1 MEKSCGELLRQ
12 KEGFRIIALLLLFFA
27 FPVLILFHPAPVQAD
42 EGWGPGQD
50 RFKILVGGYFPSIDT
65 ELRVDTPLDLN
76 EKVDLEDSLGF
87 NDDDALWRLDGYWRF
102 FKRHR
107 LGFGYYGFSRDA
119 SATLEE
125 DIEFEDI
132 IFKEGAKTDSE
143 LNLDFYTISYMYSF
157 LQGEKWEAAG
167 GLGIFWI
174 DFDFSIAGSWQIN
187 DNEIQEAFETAD
199 FEGPLPFLG
208 LKFDYYITPKW
219 LAKAK
224 AGYFAIEI
232 EDIDGSLT
240 NLGAGL
246 EYQFTRTFGLGVG
259 YDYFR
264 TDVTADN
271 SSERI
276 DLVYKYHGVQVFG
289 ILRF

>member
-1 MEKSCGELLRQ
+1 MEKSCSDLLRQ

-27 FPVLILFHPAPVQAD
+27 FPVLIPFNPAPAQAD

-50 RFKILVGGYFPSIDT
+50 KFKILVGGYFPSIDT

-76 EKVDLEDSLGF
+76 EKVNLEDSLGF
-87 NDDDALWRLDGYWRF
+87 KDDASLWRLDGYWRF

-107 LGFGYYGFSRDA
+107 LGFGYYGFNRDA
-119 SATLEE
+119 SVTLEE
-125 DIEFEDI
+125 DIEFEDT
-132 IFKEGAKTDSE
+132 IFKEGSRVEGE
-143 LNLDFYTISYMYSF
+143 LNIDYYTLSYMYSF
-157 LQGEKWEAAG
+157 LQAEKWEVAG

-174 DFDFSIAGSWQIN
+174 DLYFSIGGSLQID
-187 DNEIQEAFETAD
+187 DNEVQKALETAD
-199 FEGPLPFLG
+199 FAGPLPFLYLG
-208 LKFDYYITPKW
+208 FEYYITPKW
-219 LAKAK
+219 LAKVRG
-224 AGYFAIEI
+224 GYFAIEI
-232 EDIDGSLT
+232 GDIDGSLT

-246 EYQFTRTFGLGVG
+246 EYQFTKTFGLGVG

-264 TDVTADN
+264 TDVTVDK